1 MNTRTINPQWA
12 AALLPVM
19 LVACSDSNNN
29 GGSSPDPDPEPS
41 ISVVQ
46 RDSADANGINGI
58 VHASSGIYAIGY
70 SDQDDDRTVI
80 LGYNADGSVNTDFG
94 TDGTLSL
101 NIKIAGGAG
110 SPGDEVPYGIV
121 ELTDGDLLF
130 VVNAADANGDGGD
143 VDAGQSVYLVRLDAD
158 NDFAID
164 ADYGDDGGA
173 GSGLAVGVQ
182 EIVFGWANADNGTFP
197 DGFPSDTAYDLLL
210 DSSGDEERVVVNGY
224 GPAANGE
231 TFGGAQATDRD
242 RYVTRLMADDGTV
255 DAGFNGGTAFTYS
268 TPRGEN
274 STDNAR
280 RASLEADGS
289 ILSVGYTN
297 FGDDQ
302 SNHVVLI
309 KLAADGTLDTDFG
322 GFVAPTPLA
331 IPGQDGIAVF
341 NPFRAAGGFAEAYAA
356 VAQSDGDYVTTGY
369 GRANGGTAP
378 ETGPL
383 SSYDDTEENDLVA
396 FRVLDGTGLDPDYGN
411 PDEPGTQAIQSEGT
425 DPADAEEISTEERGR
440 DMVMLPDDRSVHVGY
455 YGGVPA
461 IYVLTA
467 DGEFDTS
474 VDDDGL
480 ILLPH
485 DEVTNTDAAVEQQFF
500 TAELSADGK
509 LAIGT
514 RANDPAG
521 VRFVLIDGLND

>member
-1 MNTRTINPQWA
+1 MNTRAINPHWA
-12 AALLPVM
+12 AALLPAM

-29 GGSSPDPDPEPS
+29 GGSSPDPEPS
-41 ISVVQ
+41 ISIVQ

-80 LGYNADGSVNTDFG
+80 LGYNDDGSVNTDFG
-94 TDGTLSL
+94 TDGVLSL
-101 NIKIAGGAG
+101 NVKE
-110 SPGDEVPYGIV
+110 SGDEVPYGIV
-121 ELTDGDLLF
+121 ELADGDLLF
-130 VVNAADANGDGGD
+130 VVNAADG
-143 VDAGQSVYLVRLDAD
+143 DAGQSVYLVRLDAD
-158 NDFAID
+158 SDFAID

-173 GSGLAVGVQ
+173 GSGLAAGVQ
-182 EIVFGWANADNGTFP
+182 EVVFGWANADNGAFP
-197 DGFPSDTAYDLLL
+197 DGAPSDTAYDLLL
-210 DSSGDEERVVVNGY
+210 DTSGDEERVVVNGY

-255 DAGFNGGTAFTYS
+255 DAGFNGGIAFTYS

-297 FGDDQ
+297 FGDGQ

-309 KLAADGTLDTDFG
+309 KLGPDGTLDTDFG
-322 GFVAPTPLA
+322 GFVAPNPPAVTA
-331 IPGQDGIAVF
+331 APGVAVF

-369 GRANGGTAP
+369 GAANAGDVPAS
-378 ETGPL
+378 GPL
-383 SSYDDTEENDLVA
+383 SNYDGTDGPDLVA
-396 FRVLDGTGLDPDYGN
+396 FRVLDGTGIDPDYGN
-411 PDEPGTQAIQSEGT
+411 PDAPGTQAIQSEGT

-467 DGEFDTS
+467 DGELDTS

-485 DEVTNTDAAVEQQFF
+485 DEVTNTGTAVEQQFF
-500 TAELSADGK
+500 TAELSADGR

-521 VRFVLIDGLND
+521 TRFVLISGLTD